1 MDPNRGRI
9 RHREKITVILEMTPL
24 LNSVAFASLVG
35 STWGDMIR
43 TTPTSNLPL
52 PSMAQSQHKCPLR
65 VLRESIR
72 SQCDLDVQVKCATT
86 ISDFPLFL
94 SQQQHISPFS
104 SGFVSIPPPPIGVVS
119 FIDLESMI
127 DEMFSSTLQIFDE
140 AMSANRQEEIA
151 KEHAVKA
158 FDSQL
163 PSFVENIISSA
174 SLSSSSSSSS
184 SSSDERE
191 IDNVPHEEE
200 VFESLLGDIM
210 DITSHIQISSER
222 RRLSEGD
229 NDPHLEMKNR
239 LARRLT
245 EYVSQTE
252 LFQLPGG
259 GIMRVTSVS
268 QVNETP
274 KLGLGNV
281 DLDECIY
288 SSYKNGDLSSGC
300 TVAVSSYM
308 DFVNARRSGLEKM
321 VQQTPIQSSLQ
332 PHPKD
337 VTLLQTFQALNEDD
351 STLRYMMYG
360 SIFSS
365 VLVVI
370 SLCVLAVKSIRSF
383 IAGIA
388 MIVAAIFLGPVY
400 MLAVLAVVFVI
411 DQFYFSDDDDEEE
424 EEDIPAVDFD
434 YTKMEDD
441 NDAVEANGQME
452 KPRVFIGVPVQVV

>member
-1 MDPNRGRI
+1 
-9 RHREKITVILEMTPL
+9 
-24 LNSVAFASLVG
+24 
-35 STWGDMIR
+35 
-43 TTPTSNLPL
+43 
-52 PSMAQSQHKCPLR
+52 
-65 VLRESIR
+65 
-72 SQCDLDVQVKCATT
+72 
-86 ISDFPLFL
+86 
-94 SQQQHISPFS
+94 
-104 SGFVSIPPPPIGVVS
+104 
-119 FIDLESMI
+119 MI

-140 AMSANRQEEIA
+140 AMSANRQEIA

-191 IDNVPHEEE
+191 IDNVPHVEE

-259 GIMRVTSVS
+259 GIMRVTSLS
-268 QVNETP
+268 QVHETP

-308 DFVNARRSGLEKM
+308 DFVNAHRSGLEKM

-351 STLRYMMYG
+351 STLR
-360 SIFSS
+360 
-365 VLVVI
+365 
-370 SLCVLAVKSIRSF
+370 
-383 IAGIA
+383 IA

-452 KPRVFIGVPVQVV
+452 KPRVFIGVPVQT

>member
-1 MDPNRGRI
+1 M
-9 RHREKITVILEMTPL
+9 
-24 LNSVAFASLVG
+24 
-35 STWGDMIR
+35 
-43 TTPTSNLPL
+43 
-52 PSMAQSQHKCPLR
+52 
-65 VLRESIR
+65 
-72 SQCDLDVQVKCATT
+72 
-86 ISDFPLFL
+86 
-94 SQQQHISPFS
+94 
-104 SGFVSIPPPPIGVVS
+104 VS

-210 DITSHIQISSER
+210 DITSHVQISSER

-321 VQQTPIQSSLQ
+321 VQQTPILSSL
-332 PHPKD
+332 PAPAPAPAFRRCGTKSHSKD
-337 VTLLQTFQALNEDD
+337 VTLLQKFQALNEDD

-424 EEDIPAVDFD
+424 EEDIPTVDFD

>member
-65 VLRESIR
+65 VLRDSIR

-94 SQQQHISPFS
+94 SQQQHLSPFS

-140 AMSANRQEEIA
+140 AMSANRQEIA

-259 GIMRVTSVS
+259 GIMSVTSLS
-268 QVNETP
+268 QVHETP

>member
-65 VLRESIR
+65 VLRDSIR

-94 SQQQHISPFS
+94 SQQQHLSPFS
-104 SGFVSIPPPPIGVVS
+104 LGFVSIPPPPIGVVS

-140 AMSANRQEEIA
+140 AMSANRQEIA

>member
-1 MDPNRGRI
+1 
-9 RHREKITVILEMTPL
+9 
-24 LNSVAFASLVG
+24 
-35 STWGDMIR
+35 
-43 TTPTSNLPL
+43 
-52 PSMAQSQHKCPLR
+52 MAQSQHKCPLR
-65 VLRESIR
+65 VLRDSIR

-94 SQQQHISPFS
+94 SQQQHLSPFS
-104 SGFVSIPPPPIGVVS
+104 LGVVSIPPPPIGVVS